1 MTFEL
6 IIFIVISIALAWVSR
21 NTLQHPNSHG
31 FYRFFAWECILAL
44 VLLNLRAWGLDP
56 LASNQLISWLLLL
69 VTSWL
74 PIHAVRQLKNF
85 GKPSSN
91 ARTDKALFNFEKTT
105 VLINSG
111 AFRYIRH
118 PMYATLLFLAWAAYL
133 KQFSWIGTVLVI
145 TTSILL
151 FLTAKRDEEECL
163 QHFGAAYQ
171 AYMQKTKR
179 FIPFVL

>member
-1 MTFEL
+1 MKVEV
-6 IIFIVISIALAWVSR
+6 IIFIVISIALVWVSR
-21 NTLQHPNSHG
+21 NTLLNPKSHG

-44 VLLNLRAWGLDP
+44 VLLNLRAWGHDP
-56 LASNQLISWLLLL
+56 LASNQLVSWGLLL

-74 PIHAVRQLKNF
+74 PIHAVRKLKKI

-91 ARTDKALFNFEKTT
+91 ARTDTALFDFEKTT
-105 VLINSG
+105 ILINSG

-133 KQFSWIGTVLVI
+133 KQFSWIGTILVLA
-145 TTSILL
+145 TSILL
-151 FLTAKRDEEECL
+151 FLTAKREEKECL
-163 QHFGAAYQ
+163 QHFGAAYKS
-171 AYMQKTKR
+171 YMQKTKR

>member
-1 MTFEL
+1 MKLEL
-6 IIFIVISIALAWVSR
+6 IIFIVISIALVWVSR
-21 NTLQHPNSHG
+21 NTLQYPNSHG
-31 FYRFFAWECILAL
+31 FYRFFVWECILAL
-44 VLLNLRAWGLDP
+44 VLLNLRAWSLDP

-91 ARTDKALFNFEKTT
+91 ARTDKDLFDFEKTT
-105 VLINSG
+105 VLISSG

-133 KQFSWIGTVLVI
+133 KQFSWIGTVLVM
-145 TTSILL
+145 TASILL
-151 FLTAKRDEEECL
+151 FLTAKREEEECL
-163 QHFGAAYQ
+163 QYFGAAYL